1 MLSHFFRTLLQRG
14 SAKLSEWPLVAEA
27 QVELLRCGY
36 TARCSHEGCRH
47 NRATTIVRHLDAQGH
62 PLREIVE
69 VCDQHADQVKRV
81 QQRRKHFGWFSQP
94 VRLFV
99 PVEMARHADQTVFV

>member
-1 MLSHFFRTLLQRG
+1 MVPHFFRTLLQR
-14 SAKLSEWPLVAEA
+14 SAKLSKWTRVAEA

-36 TARCSHEGCRH
+36 AARCSHEGCRH

-69 VCDQHADQVKRV
+69 VCDEHADLIKRV
-81 QQRRKHFGWFSQP
+81 QRRSS
-94 VRLFV
+94 VRDL
-99 PVEMARHADQTVFV
+99 RNLK